1 MVRRYLIEFLSH
13 LPFAATNEWMR
24 IVLEEF
30 KVDAADFIAFSPKYA
45 PPYQTNLEAKIDAAK
60 NVVPDSTNVDIITGL
75 TAELEAKMDIGRI
88 EVQKFFNFVVDVF
101 PHDSAKLNQAGKNDY
116 LPARQN
122 YEKMMT
128 LLKTAKTFADDNA
141 AALTAKGYTVL
152 MAAKLE
158 TAKDDIQTALD
169 AQNKAQK
176 ERPVLTEERRK
187 TVNDAYEAVR
197 DLCED
202 AKIIYVHDYAMF
214 NKYLLPGIDS
224 GTTLSGTIAG
234 GEVKNILHR
243 AFGLA
248 DKLLIKNAGTVA
260 LEFCLSPDEI
270 SASGGVRIEPGLEK
284 EVSAADLGDIGYHYL
299 NVKNG
304 DIVTAGKYSVKIL

>member
-1 MVRRYLIEFLSH
+1 MARRYLIEFLSH
-13 LPFAATNEWMR
+13 LPFEATNEWMK
-24 IVLEEF
+24 IILEEF
-30 KVDAADFIAFSPKYA
+30 LVDEAEFIAFSPKYA
-45 PPYQTNLEAKIDAAK
+45 APYAADLKSKIEAAK
-60 NVVPDSTNVDIITGL
+60 NVVPDSTNVNIITGL

-101 PHDSAKLNQAGKNDY
+101 PHNSAKINQAGKDDY
-116 LPARQN
+116 LAARQN

-141 AALTAKGYTVL
+141 AALTAKGYTAL

-187 TVNDAYEAVR
+187 IVNAAYEAVR

-202 AKIIYVHDYAMF
+202 AKIIFVHDFAMF

-224 GTTLSGTIAG
+224 GTTLTGTIAG
-234 GEVKNILHR
+234 GEIKNILHR
-243 AFGLA
+243 AFEA
-248 DKLLIKNAGTVA
+248 DKKLLLKNPGTTD
-260 LEFCLSPDEI
+260 LLFGLSPDEI
-270 SASGGVRIEPGLEK
+270 SGTDVVLVAAGTEK
-284 EVSAADLGDIGYHYL
+284 EVFANELGDIGYHYL
-299 NVKNG
+299 NVKNK
-304 DIVTAGKYSVKIL
+304 DNVTTGKYSVKIL